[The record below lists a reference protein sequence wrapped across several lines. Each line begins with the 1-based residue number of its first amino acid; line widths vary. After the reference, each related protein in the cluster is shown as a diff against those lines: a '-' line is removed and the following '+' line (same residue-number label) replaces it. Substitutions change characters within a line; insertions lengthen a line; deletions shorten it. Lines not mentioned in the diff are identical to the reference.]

1 MSLLYGAYLNYYAS
15 ATGTADPITNL
26 VAIQSTALI
35 NSFGYDAQILPDTSA
50 PHMKLIINDHYTANI
65 IEGCNALSIIIL
77 FISFILAFA
86 QGFKKTF
93 LFLLAGTS
101 LIYAVNLVRICI
113 LAIALYKYPNQSD
126 FLHGVVFPGIIY
138 GMVFL
143 LIGLLVLIRT
153 FESQLFYDP
162 LLLFFKTDH
171 TINALP
177 ILDYSKLYLG
187 LTFRFLLNTLVSLAI
202 LWFVFKN
209 KKVLKFSVL
218 LYVMFFII
226 CVGFFTFFI
235 VVYSDGPHQPLF
247 YVRRFL
253 IQPLM
258 LFLLVPAFYFFGN
271 APSLKK

>member
-1 MSLLYGAYLNYYAS
+1 MIIPHLKNLINTYRPVLIFVGLFFSTYIAMSLLYGAYLNYYAS

-143 LIGLLVLIRT
+143 LWVLWIRVIKK
-153 FESQLFYDP
+153 Q
-162 LLLFFKTDH
+162 
-171 TINALP
+171 
-177 ILDYSKLYLG
+177 SK
-187 LTFRFLLNTLVSLAI
+187 
-202 LWFVFKN
+202 
-209 KKVLKFSVL
+209 
-218 LYVMFFII
+218 
-226 CVGFFTFFI
+226 
-235 VVYSDGPHQPLF
+235 
-247 YVRRFL
+247 
-253 IQPLM
+253 
-258 LFLLVPAFYFFGN
+258 
-271 APSLKK
+271 